1 MIDTI
6 IHGDVLD
13 VMKKMKSASIDLI
26 ITSPPYNISAD
37 LKRHNSTK
45 NRNWTPKLKDGFDG
59 YSDDI
64 PHDKYVKWQ
73 RSIIQECIR
82 VLKNDGALFY
92 NHKKLIRGGLLRWHT
107 DILDGFPVR
116 QNIVWDKGSGNNFER
131 SFLVPSHEDIYLIC
145 NPGFKFKHGNT
156 TRDVLKINM
165 DHGNPHP
172 APFPVEL
179 PLQLINVTNAKV
191 ILDPFMGSGS
201 TAVAAVRAG
210 RHYIG
215 IEQSSKYI
223 QQAMTRIKNTRPD
236 NTQRRLL

>member
-37 LKRHNSTK
+37 LKMHNSTK

-92 NHKKLIRGGLLRWHT
+92 NHKKTHT
-107 DILDGFPVR
+107 WWPFTLAYRHTGWIPCT
-116 QNIVWDKGSGNNFER
+116 S
-131 SFLVPSHEDIYLIC
+131 
-145 NPGFKFKHGNT
+145 KH
-156 TRDVLKINM
+156 R
-165 DHGNPHP
+165 
-172 APFPVEL
+172 
-179 PLQLINVTNAKV
+179 
-191 ILDPFMGSGS
+191 MG
-201 TAVAAVRAG
+201 
-210 RHYIG
+210 
-215 IEQSSKYI
+215 
-223 QQAMTRIKNTRPD
+223 
-236 NTQRRLL
+236 